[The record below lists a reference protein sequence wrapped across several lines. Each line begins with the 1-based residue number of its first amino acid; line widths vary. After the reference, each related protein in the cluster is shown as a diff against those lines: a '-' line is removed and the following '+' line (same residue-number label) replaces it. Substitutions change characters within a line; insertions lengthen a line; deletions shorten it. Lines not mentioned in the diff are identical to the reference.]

1 MKVESFA
8 NRLKQAMNIANV
20 KQIDLANRTNI
31 DKSLINKYIKGVA
44 EAGND
49 NLPLIAKALNVSE
62 VWLMGYDV
70 PCFTQEEQHQISKTN
85 WKSMNTIKQHFDT
98 ELDYIRWQ
106 NLNTLKFLVNNTSN
120 LQKLTT
126 NFEDLEDVIPLYSV
140 LINDNIIKDNHN
152 INDEDQFRIIT
163 YIENNIDSIN
173 RILIDKTK
181 SSMAY
186 SQYKINYVFDDEEV
200 DSMDEYR
207 LLFDKDERLTP
218 EQKEFFIDM
227 IETQHRKFDEAQ
239 ENGNVN

>member
-1 MKVESFA
+1 MKAESFA

-70 PCFTQEEQHQISKTN
+70 PINSEQKNKNHNNIS
-85 WKSMNTIKQHFDT
+85 
-98 ELDYIRWQ
+98 ELD
-106 NLNTLKFLVNNTSN
+106 
-120 LQKLTT
+120 
-126 NFEDLEDVIPLYSV
+126 
-140 LINDNIIKDNHN
+140 
-152 INDEDQFRIIT
+152 
-163 YIENNIDSIN
+163 
-173 RILIDKTK
+173 
-181 SSMAY
+181 
-186 SQYKINYVFDDEEV
+186 QYKI
-200 DSMDEYR
+200 
-207 LLFDKDERLTP
+207 LFDKDDKLTP
-218 EQKEFFIDM
+218 DQKEFFIDM

>member
-1 MKVESFA
+1 MKAESFA

-70 PCFTQEEQHQISKTN
+70 PINSEQENKNHNNIS
-85 WKSMNTIKQHFDT
+85 
-98 ELDYIRWQ
+98 ELD
-106 NLNTLKFLVNNTSN
+106 
-120 LQKLTT
+120 
-126 NFEDLEDVIPLYSV
+126 
-140 LINDNIIKDNHN
+140 
-152 INDEDQFRIIT
+152 
-163 YIENNIDSIN
+163 
-173 RILIDKTK
+173 
-181 SSMAY
+181 
-186 SQYKINYVFDDEEV
+186 QYKI
-200 DSMDEYR
+200 
-207 LLFDKDERLTP
+207 LFDKDDKLTP
-218 EQKEFFIDM
+218 DQKEFFIDM